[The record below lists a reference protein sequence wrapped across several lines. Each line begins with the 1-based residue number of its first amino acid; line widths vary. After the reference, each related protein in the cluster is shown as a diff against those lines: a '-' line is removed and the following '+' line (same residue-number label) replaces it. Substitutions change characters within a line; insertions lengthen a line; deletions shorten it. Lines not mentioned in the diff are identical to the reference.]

1 MLKKFFQHNDTKT
14 AVITAPVTGTYIDLK
29 DVPDP
34 TFSEKMMGDGFAV
47 ESKEGRLSS
56 PVKGRV
62 LQVFPTHQAV
72 GIKSE
77 EGLDI
82 LLHIGLETVD
92 RHGEGFHVHVREG
105 QHVETGDPLID
116 FSLEQV
122 GKRAKSAVTPL
133 ILTESSQI
141 AAMEHKDVTE
151 VTAGE
156 TQVIS
161 VTVK

>member
-1 MLKKFFQHNDTKT
+1 MLKKFLQRHDTKT
-14 AVITAPVTGTYIDLK
+14 VVITAPVTGTYIDLK

-47 ESKEGRLSS
+47 EPKEGRLLS

-62 LQVFPTHQAV
+62 LQVFPTNQAV
-72 GIKSE
+72 GIKSD

-92 RHGEGFHVHVREG
+92 RHGEGFHVHIREG
-105 QHVETGDPLID
+105 QQVEAGELLID

-141 AAMEHKDVTE
+141 AAMEYKEASE

-156 TQVIS
+156 TEVIN